1 MTASTTPTS
10 HANEAELLPL
20 IARLV
25 VSPEHQD
32 NPLRA
37 PLEKLLEHC
46 EGQRERLER
55 LVRISDGY
63 HSISRHQSLTLAE
76 QYDKQLRR
84 LEKLA
89 RISDRYQNS
98 LRELSEALKVSALQ
112 DPLTGLDNRRSLM
125 EQLREE
131 SERATRKNQPYGL
144 AILDVDRFKLIND
157 RFGHDA
163 GDKALCAI
171 SDAIRKTY
179 FPNIDLLPGSM
190 DVIEFEYET
199 ALSFRTPDS
208 SKPFH
213 GRLVIL
219 ISLFLLAL
227 LAVLPPLPAED
238 NRKAKGHAA
247 QQADA
252 IAPQPAADAFALF
265 VLVEQIINR
274 HALSCPV

>member
-171 SDAIRKTY
+171 SDAIRKTLREY
-179 FPNIDLLPGSM
+179 DVCGRWGGEEFLVLLPETSTEFATQ
-190 DVIEFEYET
+190 VTERIRSSIEQVQIELPQAESPPIT
-199 ALSFRTPDS
+199 ASFALTQYQPGESYSDTINRAD
-208 SKPFH
+208 
-213 GRLVIL
+213 
-219 ISLFLLAL
+219 AL
-227 LAVLPPLPAED
+227 LLEAKALGR
-238 NRKAKGHAA
+238 NRVVVA
-247 QQADA
+247 
-252 IAPQPAADAFALF
+252 
-265 VLVEQIINR
+265 
-274 HALSCPV
+274 

>member
-1 MTASTTPTS
+1 MTASTTHAS
-10 HANEAELLPL
+10 HDDETELLPL
-20 IARLV
+20 VAQLV
-25 VSPEHQD
+25 VSPEYQN

-37 PLEKLLEHC
+37 PLEKLLKHC
-46 EGQRERLER
+46 EEQKERLER

-98 LRELSEALKVSALQ
+98 LRELSEALKVSALH

-125 EQLREE
+125 ERLRDE

-163 GDKALCAI
+163 GDRALCAI
-171 SDAIRKTY
+171 SEAIRQTLREY
-179 FPNIDLLPGSM
+179 DVCGRWGGEEFLVLLPETSAEFAIQVTERVRSSIEQVRIDLPQAESLPITASFGLTQYQLGES
-190 DVIEFEYET
+190 FSET
-199 ALSFRTPDS
+199 INRAD
-208 SKPFH
+208 
-213 GRLVIL
+213 
-219 ISLFLLAL
+219 AL
-227 LAVLPPLPAED
+227 LLEAKTLGR
-238 NRKAKGHAA
+238 NRVVVA
-247 QQADA
+247 
-252 IAPQPAADAFALF
+252 
-265 VLVEQIINR
+265 
-274 HALSCPV
+274 